1 MILVGEEPRSVSRSS
16 STESFEEIESLKSE
30 TSLSLIDM
38 TAPKS
43 RTPSPVIT
51 DEQRARI
58 EKAIAN
64 QSAAMARLSQSE
76 TLKQMLSSSISQ
88 SEEQDITRN
97 FERIDSQ
104 EIRSETEN
112 EIRKLAQK
120 CEEEGMIKKS
130 AYEGKFLIF
139 IFLKIKIRKQVFEIF
154 FENKPQ
160 KSILKKGEMNR
171 APMNSRAMSTQ
182 SSVTIISTQS
192 EPKSQV
198 WFDSEDF
205 KSACSTPEPEW

>member
-1 MILVGEEPRSVSRSS
+1 
-16 STESFEEIESLKSE
+16 
-30 TSLSLIDM
+30 M
-38 TAPKS
+38 TASKS

-76 TLKQMLSSSISQ
+76 TLKRMLSSSMSQ

-130 AYEGKFLIF
+130 AYEGKFRKNGILLKF
-139 IFLKIKIRKQVFEIF
+139 FLKIVFK
-154 FENKPQ
+154 NKPQ
-160 KSILKKGEMNR
+160 I
-171 APMNSRAMSTQ
+171 
-182 SSVTIISTQS
+182 
-192 EPKSQV
+192 
-198 WFDSEDF
+198 
-205 KSACSTPEPEW
+205 

>member
-1 MILVGEEPRSVSRSS
+1 MLDRALWKLKLESFRIQNQLRKKPRSVSRTS

-38 TAPKS
+38 TVQKS
-43 RTPSPVIT
+43 RTSSPVIT

-58 EKAIAN
+58 EQAVAN

-76 TLKQMLSSSISQ
+76 TLKLMLSMSQ

-97 FERIDSQ
+97 FERIDSH

-130 AYEGKFLIF
+130 AYEG
-139 IFLKIKIRKQVFEIF
+139 
-154 FENKPQ
+154 
-160 KSILKKGEMNR
+160 EMNR
-171 APMNSRAMSTQ
+171 A
-182 SSVTIISTQS
+182 
-192 EPKSQV
+192 
-198 WFDSEDF
+198 
-205 KSACSTPEPEW
+205 